1 MCFAWSGEGTAPPGR
16 IALVGSQRSSDRG
29 SSDASENLISAVLW
43 AANGPQPGAIR
54 GDAAVVVMH
63 SSSHDGTCS
72 IQPGTGVRKL
82 HSTRR
87 DAFRNVNSQPLA
99 YINFEANQPK
109 IILDSTY
116 QTDLAQTNFEIT
128 NKPRKYSES
137 VRIAQFIAGPYLHE
151 EEIEAI
157 VANGVQAIVI
167 HGTGLGHLPIDDPG
181 DDAPENIKVW
191 RALTRCVNRNIPVV
205 VTSQCI
211 NGPIDMNVY
220 SKGRKQQEMGLL
232 GHGSVTSPDSTVVK
246 IHYALSNNKDVAKVL
261 GMNLCG
267 ENINTLRE

>member
-1 MCFAWSGEGTAPPGR
+1 M
-16 IALVGSQRSSDRG
+16 
-29 SSDASENLISAVLW
+29 
-43 AANGPQPGAIR
+43 

-87 DAFRNVNSQPLA
+87 DAFRNVNSQSLA
-99 YINFEANQPK
+99 FVDISGEQPAMV
-109 IILDSTY
+109 LDSTY
-116 QTDLAQTNFEIT
+116 QSELTKANPEI
-128 NKPRKYSES
+128 NQNPRKYSET

-157 VANGVQAIVI
+157 IANGPQAIVI

-181 DDAPENIKVW
+181 DDAPENTKVW

-205 VTSQCI
+205 W
-211 NGPIDMNVY
+211 
-220 SKGRKQQEMGLL
+220 
-232 GHGSVTSPDSTVVK
+232 
-246 IHYALSNNKDVAKVL
+246 
-261 GMNLCG
+261 
-267 ENINTLRE
+267 